1 MNSQIE
7 LDNIIEVIS
16 KANKIGIFTHINPDG
31 DAIGSSMALFLGLRK
46 INKDV
51 EIVADEYSRCFNFLS
66 SLDLVKKE
74 GNGGYDLAIAL
85 DCATRGRLYDPNSS
99 FDNSIINVVIDHH
112 ESNTFFGKFNYVE
125 DRSPATCKTLVKV
138 LKRLNVELDKE
149 IGECLMA
156 GIITDTG
163 GFRYDTVDDETF
175 ELAALMLDLGVNISD
190 IYYRTFDIKTKAQ
203 FKLTAIASE
212 RLKFYCDG
220 KVALTYLTR
229 EDFVKTKSSVGDHEG
244 IVNIGRNVEGVEV
257 SIFLREDL
265 EGVYKVSLR
274 SNSYVNVSDVAL
286 AFAGGGHNRAA
297 GLTIEDN
304 LDVAIK
310 KLVKETKK
318 RL

>member
-16 KANKIGIFTHINPDG
+16 KANRIGIFTHINPDG

-138 LKRLNVELDKE
+138 LKRLNVELDKDYR
-149 IGECLMA
+149 
-156 GIITDTG
+156 IIKDSNG
-163 GFRYDTVDDETF
+163 NKVLAHN
-175 ELAALMLDLGVNISD
+175 ELLEFYATKLYKDKNLL
-190 IYYRTFDIKTKAQ
+190 TKT
-203 FKLTAIASE
+203 LE
-212 RLKFYCDG
+212 R
-220 KVALTYLTR
+220 
-229 EDFVKTKSSVGDHEG
+229 EQINFV
-244 IVNIGRNVEGVEV
+244 
-257 SIFLREDL
+257 
-265 EGVYKVSLR
+265 
-274 SNSYVNVSDVAL
+274 
-286 AFAGGGHNRAA
+286 
-297 GLTIEDN
+297 
-304 LDVAIK
+304 
-310 KLVKETKK
+310 
-318 RL
+318 